1 MQIPLFIISYIHSI
15 THSLIHSLKNR
26 QLLFL
31 RDTLVY
37 TFTTFGGPQAHV
49 AILLREFVEKRGYI
63 TESELMELSALS
75 QILPGPS
82 STQTLIGVAWKVGGL
97 RLALLSF
104 LIWVLPSAAIM
115 CAAAISYKTFAST
128 GKINSILHFIKPAAV
143 GIVAYAAVTFAQKFI
158 KSRVS
163 AYLAT
168 GSLVATLILQN
179 PYAFPLLILLGGI
192 ISSALETQP
201 TEDAIRVKLFSNVNP
216 KKVGYFI
223 GILLFFAALGA
234 LINRTSPFSLPIRLF
249 ENFYRNGIL
258 IFGGGQVLVP
268 LMYTE
273 FVELKHYLSNAE
285 FLSGYALQQAIPG
298 PTFSFTSFVGAIS
311 LGNRGYGLAGQIIGS
326 LVAVIGINLP
336 GLILILFIVPFW
348 EDLKKITRIK
358 NSLSGINAVAVG
370 FMATALILLVA
381 PFGADWMSYLIMAG
395 AFCLLYFTRIKA
407 PVVII
412 IGIALGLIF

>member
-1 MQIPLFIISYIHSI
+1 MTKL
-15 THSLIHSLKNR
+15 

-31 RDTLVY
+31 RDALVY

-63 TESELMELSALS
+63 TESELMELNALS
-75 QILPGPS
+75 QVLPGPS
-82 STQTLIGVAWKVGGL
+82 STQTLIGIAWKVGGL
-97 RLALLSF
+97 TLAIITF
-104 LIWVLPSAAIM
+104 LIWVIPSAAIM
-115 CAAAISYKTFAST
+115 CAAAISYKTFASS
-128 GKINSILHFIKPAAV
+128 GKTEAVLRFIRPAAV

-158 KSRVS
+158 KTRVS
-163 AYLAT
+163 AYLSI

-179 PYAFPLLILLGGI
+179 PYAFPILILLGGI

-201 TEDAIRVKLFSNVNP
+201 TEDALRTRLYANVNP

-234 LINRTSPFSLPIRLF
+234 LINRTSPFSLPVRLF

-273 FVELKHYLSNAE
+273 FVELKHYLTNAE
-285 FLSGYALQQAIPG
+285 FLSGYALQQALPG
-298 PTFSFTSFVGAIS
+298 PTFSFTSFVGAIT
-311 LGNRGYGLAGQIIGS
+311 LGNRGYGVAGQIIGS

-348 EDLKKITRIK
+348 EDLKKITHIR

-370 FMATALILLVA
+370 FMATAFILLVA
-381 PFGADWMSYLIMAG
+381 PFGTDWMAYLIMAG
-395 AFCLLYFTRIKA
+395 AFCLLYFTKIKT
-407 PVVII
+407 PIVIL
-412 IGIALGLIF
+412 IGVMLGLIF